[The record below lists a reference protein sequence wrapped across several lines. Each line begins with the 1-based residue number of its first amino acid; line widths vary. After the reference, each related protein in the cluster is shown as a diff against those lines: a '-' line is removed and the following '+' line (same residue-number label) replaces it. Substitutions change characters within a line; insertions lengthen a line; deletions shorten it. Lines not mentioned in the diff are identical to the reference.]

1 VTEAQQRYR
10 RLGKYELHQL
20 LGEGAM
26 GIVWKAY
33 DTVLRRF
40 VALKLLSSSF
50 RKTKDMQER
59 FLREARA
66 AGAIQHANIVTVYD
80 LGESDG
86 QLYIAMELVEGR
98 DLSDMIALRDPLA
111 LERKLDITIEVLAGL
126 HFAHQ
131 RGVIHR
137 DVKPSNVRVMPD
149 GRIKIM
155 DFGIARLQKA
165 DATGS
170 GAIVGTPTY
179 MAPEQITNGAI
190 TPATDV
196 FSVGCMLY
204 ELLCYQRPF
213 EAESVHG
220 VLYQVLTTEPRPLR
234 TVAPSIPA
242 ALERVVAKAMNKV
255 PHERYESAGQMM
267 STLQQIRAAL
277 SGADEEATQP
287 LGRWTPLPRPMLK
300 LITHASMKAR
310 LAVLGAL
317 AAVVLLLLYAPSQ
330 PGQDS
335 TAVAVAPVLPNPPAA
350 QPSASGLT
358 PTAPPTA
365 PGRASRGLAANPD
378 APPVSLAV
386 STRRDSA
393 LAARDRA
400 IGAGAQKNSVP
411 SLLLAQ
417 TMLEA
422 SDRALQRGDQSLAL
436 RGYVESAERYGQAR
450 EEARTMER
458 EARRIV
464 ERVTPL
470 VQAIPTGRAAA
481 NAGVYLARAE
491 SLLTQQDF
499 TLAKMAAQSA
509 EQIGIDA
516 GIAPPSTQPADPRAA
531 IDVLLSDLERAL
543 ASERISNIR
552 VLYPGLTD
560 ADQRAWESFFRDW
573 NQITAKFTIEDFDA
587 RGATATG
594 NVRAQFQYVPAAGG
608 APRINRRRFAM
619 RFEKRDVGWR
629 LAGVSELK

>member
-1 VTEAQQRYR
+1 VTDSQQRYR

-33 DTVLRRF
+33 DTVLRRY

-80 LGESDG
+80 LGESEG

-111 LERKLDITIEVLAGL
+111 LERKLDITMEVLAGL

-137 DVKPSNVRVMPD
+137 DVKPSNVRIMPD

-190 TPATDV
+190 TAATDV
-196 FSVGCMLY
+196 FSVGCLLY
-204 ELLCYQRPF
+204 ELLCYRRPF

-300 LITHASMKAR
+300 LITHASMRAR

-317 AAVVLLLLYAPSQ
+317 AAVVVLLLYAP
-330 PGQDS
+330 G
-335 TAVAVAPVLPNPPAA
+335 PPAEEPGGGAATIPPA
-350 QPSASGLT
+350 QHVAGGGGPG
-358 PTAPPTA
+358 A
-365 PGRASRGLAANPD
+365 PGGPGGLAA
-378 APPVSLAV
+378 PPPPPRTALVSLAV
-386 STRRDSA
+386 SSRRDSA

-400 IGAGAQKNSVP
+400 ITAGAQKNSVP

-417 TMLEA
+417 TMLET
-422 SDRALQRGDQSLAL
+422 SDRALERGDQSLAL
-436 RGYVESAERYGQAR
+436 RGYVESAQRYAQAR
-450 EEARTMER
+450 DEARAMER
-458 EARRIV
+458 EAQHMIQ
-464 ERVTPL
+464 RVTPV
-470 VQAIPTGRAAA
+470 VQALPAGRAAA
-481 NAGVYLARAE
+481 NAGVFLARAE
-491 SLLTQQDF
+491 SLLREQDY
-499 TLAKMAAQSA
+499 TLAKVAAQSA

-516 GIAPPSTQPADPRAA
+516 GIAPPSTQPADARGA
-531 IDVLLSDLERAL
+531 IDVLLDDLGRAL
-543 ASERISNIR
+543 ASQRISNLR
-552 VLYPGLTD
+552 VLYPGLTEEE
-560 ADQRAWESFFRDW
+560 RRSWEAFFREW
-573 NQITAKFTIEDFDA
+573 NQITAKFTVEDFKTQ
-587 RGATATG
+587 GASATG
-594 NVRAQFQYVPAAGG
+594 NVRALFQYVPAHGG
-608 APRINRRRFAM
+608 APRMDRRRFAM
-619 RFEKRDVGWR
+619 RFEKKDAGWR
-629 LAGVSELK
+629 LAAVTELK

>member
-1 VTEAQQRYR
+1 VSDAPQRYR
-10 RLGKYELHQL
+10 RLGKYEMHQL

-33 DTVLRRF
+33 DTVLRRY

-66 AGAIQHANIVTVYD
+66 AGAIQHSNIVTVYD
-80 LGESDG
+80 LGESEG

-111 LERKLDITIEVLAGL
+111 LERKLDIVIEVLAGL

-149 GRIKIM
+149 GRVKIM

-190 TPATDV
+190 TAATDV

-255 PHERYESAGQMM
+255 PHERYESAGQMLA
-267 STLQQIRAAL
+267 SLQGIRSAL
-277 SGADEEATQP
+277 SGADDEATQP
-287 LGRWTPLPRPMLK
+287 LGRWTPLPKPMLK
-300 LITHASMKAR
+300 LITHAPMKWR
-310 LAVLGAL
+310 LGVLAAL
-317 AAVVLLLLYAPSQ
+317 AAVVILLVYAPTQ
-330 PGQDS
+330 P
-335 TAVAVAPVLPNPPAA
+335 APESRVVIAPPAA
-350 QPSASGLT
+350 AAPAPATGLV
-358 PTAPPTA
+358 APPPA
-365 PGRASRGLAANPD
+365 LPD
-378 APPVSLAV
+378 VAPVSLAV
-386 STRRDSA
+386 TTRRDSA
-393 LAARDRA
+393 LAAHERA
-400 IGAGAQKNSVP
+400 INAGAQKNNVP
-411 SLLLAQ
+411 AMILGE
-417 TMLEA
+417 TVFDA
-422 SDRALQRGDQSLAL
+422 SDQALRAGDQSRAL
-436 RGYVESAERYGQAR
+436 TGYVEAAR
-450 EEARTMER
+450 QFGRARDEARRMER
-458 EARRIV
+458 EAQSMV
-464 ERVTPL
+464 QRVTPV
-470 VQAIPTGRAAA
+470 VQAIPTSRPAAD
-481 NAGVYLARAE
+481 AGIFLARAE
-491 SLLTQQDF
+491 SLLREKDF
-499 TLAKMAAQSA
+499 TLAKVAAQSA

-516 GIAPPSTQPADPRAA
+516 GIAPPSSQPIDTAGA
-531 IDVLLSDLERAL
+531 IDVLLADLGRAL
-543 ASERISNIR
+543 SSERIGNIR
-552 VLYPGLTD
+552 VLYPGLTED
-560 ADQRAWESFFRDW
+560 ERKGWEQFFHGWD
-573 NQITAKFTIEDFDA
+573 QITAKFTVEDLKPQ
-587 RGATATG
+587 GSVATA
-594 NVRAQFQYVPAAGG
+594 NVRAVFQYVPARGG
-608 APRINRRRFAM
+608 APRVDRRRFAM
-619 RFEKRDVGWR
+619 RFERKDVGWR
-629 LAGVSELK
+629 LAAVNELK

>member
-1 VTEAQQRYR
+1 VSDASQRYR

-33 DTVLRRF
+33 DTVLRRY
-40 VALKLLSSSF
+40 VALKLLSASF

-80 LGESDG
+80 LGESEG

-111 LERKLDITIEVLAGL
+111 LERKLDITIEVLTGL

-149 GRIKIM
+149 GRVKIM

-255 PHERYESAGQMM
+255 PHERYEAAGQMM
-267 STLQQIRAAL
+267 STLQQIRVAL
-277 SGADEEATQP
+277 SGADDEATQP
-287 LGRWTPLPRPMLK
+287 LGRWTPLPQPVLK
-300 LITHASMKAR
+300 LITHASMRAR
-310 LAVLGAL
+310 LVVLGAL
-317 AAVVLLLLYAPSQ
+317 AAVVLLLLFS
-330 PGQDS
+330 PGQPAD
-335 TAVAVAPVLPNPPAA
+335 TQATVLAPP
-350 QPSASGLT
+350 
-358 PTAPPTA
+358 PPTA
-365 PGRASRGLAANPD
+365 PAGGVALD
-378 APPVSLAV
+378 APPAVPDVPVSVAV
-386 STRRDSA
+386 GMRRDSA
-393 LAARDRA
+393 FAARDRA
-400 IGAGAQKNSVP
+400 IAAGARKNSV
-411 SLLLAQ
+411 SAWILAESMFQ
-417 TMLEA
+417 A
-422 SDRALQRGDQSLAL
+422 SEQAVQAGDQSRAI
-436 RGYVESAERYGQAR
+436 RGYVEAVSQYVRARDQAR
-450 EEARTMER
+450 AMNR
-458 EARRIV
+458 EAQLMV
-464 ERVTPL
+464 QQVTP
-470 VQAIPTGRAAA
+470 VVHSIPTGAAAA
-481 NAGVYLARAE
+481 NAEIFLSRAE
-491 SLLTQQDF
+491 SLLREQDF
-499 TLAKMAAQSA
+499 TLAKVAAQSA
-509 EQIGIDA
+509 EQVGIDA
-516 GIAPPSTQPADPRAA
+516 GIAPPSAQPASPRAA
-531 IDVLLSDLERAL
+531 VDVLLTDLARAL
-543 ASERISNIR
+543 ASKRIGNLR
-552 VLYPGLTD
+552 VLYPSLTD
-560 ADQRAWESFFRDW
+560 AERRGWEAFFRDW
-573 NQITAKFTIEDFDA
+573 NQINAKFTIEHFRLQPNA
-587 RGATATG
+587 LTATG
-594 NVRAQFQYVPAAGG
+594 EVRATFAYVPARGG
-608 APRINRRRFAM
+608 APRADRRRFAM
-619 RFEKRDVGWR
+619 RFEKKDVGWR

>member
-1 VTEAQQRYR
+1 MSESQQRYR

-33 DTVLRRF
+33 DTVLRRY

-50 RKTKDMQER
+50 RKTRDMQER

-80 LGESDG
+80 LGESEG
-86 QLYIAMELVEGR
+86 QLFIAMELVEGR

-149 GRIKIM
+149 GRVKIM
-155 DFGIARLQKA
+155 DFGIARLQKG

-190 TPATDV
+190 TAATDV

-204 ELLCYQRPF
+204 ELLTYQRPF

-267 STLQQIRAAL
+267 GTLQGIRSAL
-277 SGADEEATQP
+277 SGADDAATQP
-287 LGRWTPLPRPMLK
+287 LGRWTPLPRPVLK
-300 LITHASMKAR
+300 LITHAPMKWR

-317 AAVVLLLLYAPSQ
+317 TAVVILLLYAPGPASVDNGTTVR
-330 PGQDS
+330 PR
-335 TAVAVAPVLPNPPAA
+335 AIVAAPAA
-350 QPSASGLT
+350 PL
-358 PTAPPTA
+358 PVPP
-365 PGRASRGLAANPD
+365 RAATD
-378 APPVSLAV
+378 AEPVSMAV
-386 STRRDSA
+386 TARRDTA

-400 IGAGAQKNSVP
+400 LAAGAEKNNVP
-411 SLLLAQ
+411 AMILAE
-417 TMLEA
+417 TMFQA
-422 SDRALQRGDQSLAL
+422 SEQALRAGDQTRAL
-436 RGYVESAERYGQAR
+436 RGYVEAAMQYGHARAQAR
-450 EEARTMER
+450 VMDR
-458 EARRIV
+458 EAQQMV
-464 ERVTPL
+464 ARVQPV
-470 VQAIPTGRAAA
+470 VQALPTGAAAA
-481 NAGVYLARAE
+481 NAGIFLARAE
-491 SLLTQQDF
+491 SLLRQQDF
-499 TLAKMAAQSA
+499 TLAKVAAQSA
-509 EQIGIDA
+509 EQVGIDA
-516 GIAPPSTQPADPRAA
+516 GIAPPSTQPAEARAA
-531 IDVLLSDLERAL
+531 IDVLLADLGRAL
-543 ASERISNIR
+543 SSERITNIR

-560 ADQRAWESFFRDW
+560 QERRGWEEFFRGW
-573 NQITAKFTIEDFDA
+573 NQITAKFTVDDFKV
-587 RGATATG
+587 RGAVATG
-594 NVRAQFQYVPAAGG
+594 TVRAMFQYVPARGG
-608 APRINRRRFAM
+608 APRVDRRRFAM
-619 RFEKRDVGWR
+619 RFERKDVGWR
-629 LAGVSELK
+629 LAAVNDLK

>member
-1 VTEAQQRYR
+1 MSDASQRYR

-33 DTVLRRF
+33 DTVLRRY
-40 VALKLLSSSF
+40 VALKLLSASF

-80 LGESDG
+80 LGESEG
-86 QLYIAMELVEGR
+86 QLFIAMELVEGR

-111 LERKLDITIEVLAGL
+111 LERKLDIATEVLTGL
-126 HFAHQ
+126 QFAHQ

-149 GRIKIM
+149 GRVKIM

-165 DATGS
+165 DSTGS

-300 LITHASMKAR
+300 LITHASMRAR
-310 LAVLGAL
+310 LIVLGAL
-317 AAVVLLLLYAPSQ
+317 AAVVLLLVYAPGQ
-330 PGQDS
+330 TAEDPNPGFVNPPPPAP
-335 TAVAVAPVLPNPPAA
+335 TGLVAPPAA
-350 QPSASGLT
+350 PTSAPISI
-358 PTAPPTA
+358 
-365 PGRASRGLAANPD
+365 
-378 APPVSLAV
+378 AV
-386 STRRDSA
+386 SSRRDSA
-393 LAARDRA
+393 ITAHDRA
-400 IGAGAQKNSVP
+400 IAAGAQKNSVP
-411 SLLLAQ
+411 ALILAQ
-417 TMLEA
+417 SMFGA
-422 SDRALQRGDQSLAL
+422 ADQALQRGDQSLAL
-436 RGYVESAERYGQAR
+436 RGYVEATQAYNR
-450 EEARTMER
+450 ARDEARAMDR
-458 EARRIV
+458 EAQQMI
-464 ERVTPL
+464 ERVTPV
-470 VQAIPTGRAAA
+470 VQAIPTGRASS
-481 NAGVYLARAE
+481 NAGIFLARAE
-491 SLLTQQDF
+491 SLLHEQDF
-499 TLAKMAAQSA
+499 TLAKLAAQSA
-509 EQIGIDA
+509 EQIGIAA
-516 GIAPPSTQPADPRAA
+516 GIAPPSTQPAGAHEA
-531 IDVLLSDLERAL
+531 IDVLLSDLARAL
-543 ASERISNIR
+543 ASQRISNIR

-560 ADQRAWESFFRDW
+560 SERRGWEAFFRDW
-573 NQITAKFTIEDFDA
+573 NQITAKFTMEDFGV
-587 RGATATG
+587 RGTTATG
-594 NVRAQFQYVPAAGG
+594 NVRAMFEYIPAKGG
-608 APRINRRRFAM
+608 APRVDRRRFAM
-619 RFEKRDVGWR
+619 RFERKDVGWR
-629 LAGVSELK
+629 LAAVTELK

>member
-1 VTEAQQRYR
+1 MSEAQQRYR
-10 RLGKYELHQL
+10 RLGKYELHHL

-26 GIVWKAY
+26 GIVWKSY
-33 DTVLRRF
+33 DTVLRRY

-80 LGESDG
+80 LGESEG

-149 GRIKIM
+149 GRVKIM

-220 VLYQVLTTEPRPLR
+220 VLYQVLTTEPRALR

-267 STLQQIRAAL
+267 STLQGIRSAL
-277 SGADEEATQP
+277 SGADDEATQP
-287 LGRWTPLPRPMLK
+287 LGRWTPLPRPVLK

-317 AAVVLLLLYAPSQ
+317 AAVVVLLLYAPGQ
-330 PGQDS
+330 PAAEPGNQ
-335 TAVAVAPVLPNPPAA
+335 VRPNPPAA
-350 QPSASGLT
+350 
-358 PTAPPTA
+358 API
-365 PGRASRGLAANPD
+365 PD
-378 APPVSLAV
+378 GTPVSVAV
-386 STRRDSA
+386 GTRRDSA
-393 LAARDRA
+393 WAARDRA
-400 IGAGAQKNSVP
+400 VSAGALKNNVP
-411 SLLLAQ
+411 AMILAE
-417 TMLEA
+417 TMFQA
-422 SDRALQRGDQSLAL
+422 SQQALQAGDQTRAL
-436 RGYVESAERYGQAR
+436 RGYMEAEQQYGRARAQAR
-450 EEARTMER
+450 VMDR
-458 EARRIV
+458 EAQRMV
-464 ERVTPL
+464 ERVTPV
-470 VQAIPTGRAAA
+470 VQAIPSGAASG
-481 NAGVYLARAE
+481 NAVIFLARAE
-491 SLLTQQDF
+491 SLLHEQDF
-499 TLAKMAAQSA
+499 TLAKVAAQSA

-516 GIAPPSTQPADPRAA
+516 GIAPPSGQPPDARGAV
-531 IDVLLSDLERAL
+531 DVLLTDLGRAL
-543 ASERISNIR
+543 SSERIANIR
-552 VLYPGLTD
+552 VLYPSLTD
-560 ADQRAWESFFRDW
+560 EERRGWESFFHGW
-573 NQITAKFTIEDFDA
+573 NQITAKFTVEDFKL
-587 RGATATG
+587 RGSTATG
-594 NVRAQFQYVPAAGG
+594 NVRAMFQYVPARGG
-608 APRINRRRFAM
+608 APRVDRRRFAM
-619 RFEKRDVGWR
+619 RFERKEVGWR
-629 LAGVSELK
+629 LAAVSEIK

>member
-1 VTEAQQRYR
+1 MSDAEQRYR

-33 DTVLRRF
+33 DTVLRRY

-50 RKTKDMQER
+50 RKTKDMHER

-80 LGESDG
+80 LGEAEG
-86 QLYIAMELVEGR
+86 QLFIAMELVEGR
-98 DLSDMIALRDPLA
+98 DLADMIALRDPLA
-111 LERKLDITIEVLAGL
+111 LERKLDITIEVLTGL
-126 HFAHQ
+126 QFAHQ

-149 GRIKIM
+149 GRVKIM

-242 ALERVVAKAMNKV
+242 ALERVVTKAMNKV

-267 STLQQIRAAL
+267 STLQQIRSAL
-277 SGADEEATQP
+277 SGADDEATQP
-287 LGRWTPLPRPMLK
+287 LGRWTPLPQPLLK
-300 LITHASMKAR
+300 LITHASMRAR

-317 AAVVLLLLYAPSQ
+317 AAVVLLLLFS
-330 PGQDS
+330 PGQSGDNQAN
-335 TAVAVAPVLPNPPAA
+335 AVL
-350 QPSASGLT
+350 
-358 PTAPPTA
+358 
-365 PGRASRGLAANPD
+365 
-378 APPVSLAV
+378 APPVIPPAPNTPLVVPPTVTEAPVSMAV
-386 STRRDSA
+386 TMRRDSA
-393 LAARDRA
+393 FAAQDRA
-400 IGAGAQKNSVP
+400 KAAGALKNSVP
-411 SLLLAQ
+411 SWILAESMFQ
-417 TMLEA
+417 A
-422 SDRALQRGDQSLAL
+422 SEQALQSGDQSRAI
-436 RGYVESAERYGQAR
+436 RGYVEAVSQFNRAREQAR
-450 EEARTMER
+450 VMER
-458 EARRIV
+458 EARLMV
-464 ERVTPL
+464 ERVAPVVRAL
-470 VQAIPTGRAAA
+470 PTGAAAA
-481 NAGVYLARAE
+481 NATIFLARAE
-491 SLLTQQDF
+491 SLLREQDF
-499 TLAKMAAQSA
+499 TLAKVAAQSA

-516 GIAPPSTQPADPRAA
+516 GIAPPSEQPASPRAA
-531 IDVLLSDLERAL
+531 VDILLSDLGRAL
-543 ASERISNIR
+543 ASERIANVR
-552 VLYPGLTD
+552 VLYPRLTD
-560 ADQRAWESFFRDW
+560 DERRRWEAFFRDW
-573 NQITAKFTIEDFDA
+573 NRISAKFSIDKFHLDSA
-587 RGATATG
+587 DVATG
-594 NVRAQFQYVPAAGG
+594 EVRATLEYVPSAGG
-608 APRINRRRFAM
+608 TPLVDRRRFAM
-619 RFEKRDVGWR
+619 RFEKKQVGWR
-629 LAGVSELK
+629 LVRVSDLR

>member
-1 VTEAQQRYR
+1 VSDAPQRYR

-33 DTVLRRF
+33 DTVLRRY
-40 VALKLLSSSF
+40 VGLKLLGSSF
-50 RKTKDMQER
+50 RKTKDMQDR

-66 AGAIQHANIVTVYD
+66 AGAIQHPNIVTVYD
-80 LGESDG
+80 LGEAEG
-86 QLYIAMELVEGR
+86 QLFIAMELVEGR

-149 GRIKIM
+149 GRVKIM
-155 DFGIARLQKA
+155 DFGIARLQKT

-190 TPATDV
+190 TAATDV

-255 PHERYESAGQMM
+255 PHERYESAGSMLA
-267 STLQQIRAAL
+267 SLQGIRSAL
-277 SGADEEATQP
+277 SSADDEATQP
-287 LGRWTPLPRPMLK
+287 LGRWTPLPRPVLK
-300 LITHASMKAR
+300 LITHAPMKWR
-310 LAVLGAL
+310 VGVLAAL
-317 AAVVLLLLYAPSQ
+317 AAVVILLMYAPS
-330 PGQDS
+330 
-335 TAVAVAPVLPNPPAA
+335 APTPDTRSVIAPPAA
-350 QPSASGLT
+350 AASAPTTGLVA
-358 PTAPPTA
+358 PLAAPPTA
-365 PGRASRGLAANPD
+365 A
-378 APPVSLAV
+378 PVSLAV

-393 LAARDRA
+393 LAAHDRA
-400 IGAGAQKNSVP
+400 LNAGAGKNNVP
-411 SLLLAQ
+411 AMILGE
-417 TMLEA
+417 TMFEA
-422 SDRALQRGDQSLAL
+422 SDQALRVGDQSRAL
-436 RGYVESAERYGQAR
+436 SGYVEAARQYVRAQA
-450 EEARTMER
+450 EARAMER
-458 EARRIV
+458 EAQHMV
-464 ERVTPL
+464 QRVSPV
-470 VQAIPTGRAAA
+470 VQAMPTGRAAA
-481 NAGVYLARAE
+481 DAGIFLARAE
-491 SLLTQQDF
+491 SLLHEKDF
-499 TLAKMAAQSA
+499 TLAKVAAQSA

-516 GIAPPSTQPADPRAA
+516 GIAPPTPQPPESGPA
-531 IDVLLSDLERAL
+531 IDVLLADLGRAL
-543 ASERISNIR
+543 SSERIPNLR

-560 ADQRAWESFFRDW
+560 DERKGWEQFFRGW
-573 NQITAKFTIEDFDA
+573 NQITAKFTVDDLKVQGNIA
-587 RGATATG
+587 NG
-594 NVRAQFQYVPAAGG
+594 NVRAIFQYVPARGG
-608 APRINRRRFAM
+608 APRVDRRRFAM
-619 RFEKRDVGWR
+619 RFERKDVGWR
-629 LAGVSELK
+629 LAAVSELK

>member
-1 VTEAQQRYR
+1 MSDAPQRYR

-33 DTVLRRF
+33 DTVLRRY

-50 RKTKDMQER
+50 RKTREMQER

-80 LGESDG
+80 LGEAEG
-86 QLYIAMELVEGR
+86 QLFIAMELIEGR

-111 LERKLDITIEVLAGL
+111 LERKLDITIEVLTGL

-137 DVKPSNVRVMPD
+137 DVKPSNIRIMPD
-149 GRIKIM
+149 GRVKIM
-155 DFGIARLQKA
+155 DFGIARLQKG

-196 FSVGCMLY
+196 FSAGCMLY
-204 ELLCYQRPF
+204 ELLTYQRPF

-267 STLQQIRAAL
+267 GTLQGIRSAL
-277 SGADEEATQP
+277 SGADDETTQP
-287 LGRWTPLPRPMLK
+287 LGRWTPLPRPVLK
-300 LITHASMKAR
+300 LITHAPMKWR

-317 AAVVLLLLYAPSQ
+317 AAVVILLVYAPGSSSSDNGT
-330 PGQDS
+330 PARPR
-335 TAVAVAPVLPNPPAA
+335 AVVAAPATPRPKAPAA
-350 QPSASGLT
+350 ADGE
-358 PTAPPTA
+358 
-365 PGRASRGLAANPD
+365 
-378 APPVSLAV
+378 PVSMAV
-386 STRRDSA
+386 SARRDTA

-400 IGAGAQKNSVP
+400 IAAGAEKNNVP
-411 SLLLAQ
+411 AMILAE
-417 TMLEA
+417 TMFQASEQALRA
-422 SDRALQRGDQSLAL
+422 SDQSRAL
-436 RGYVESAERYGQAR
+436 RGYVEAAGQYGNARAQAR
-450 EEARTMER
+450 VMDR
-458 EARRIV
+458 EAQQMV
-464 ERVTPL
+464 ARVQP
-470 VQAIPTGRAAA
+470 VVRAIPTGPAAA
-481 NAGVYLARAE
+481 NAGIFLARAE
-491 SLLTQQDF
+491 SLLRQQDF
-499 TLAKMAAQSA
+499 TLAKVAAQSA
-509 EQIGIDA
+509 EQVGIDA
-516 GIAPPSTQPADPRAA
+516 GIAPPSTQPADARGA
-531 IDVLLSDLERAL
+531 IDVLLTDLGRAL
-543 ASERISNIR
+543 SSKRIANIR

-560 ADQRAWESFFRDW
+560 QERRGWETFFLGW
-573 NQITAKFTIEDFDA
+573 NQITAKFTVDDFKA
-587 RGATATG
+587 SGAVATG
-594 NVRAQFQYVPAAGG
+594 TVRAMFQYVPARGG
-608 APRINRRRFAM
+608 APQMDRRRFAM
-619 RFEKRDVGWR
+619 RFEKKDVGWR
-629 LAGVSELK
+629 LAAVNELK

>member
-1 VTEAQQRYR
+1 MAEPVSDAPQQRYR

-33 DTVLRRF
+33 DTVLRRY

-80 LGESDG
+80 LGESEG

-98 DLSDMIALRDPLA
+98 DLADMIALRDPLA
-111 LERKLDITIEVLAGL
+111 LERKLDITIEVLTGL

-149 GRIKIM
+149 GRVKIM

-267 STLQQIRAAL
+267 ATLQQIRSAL
-277 SGADEEATQP
+277 SGADDEATQP
-287 LGRWTPLPRPMLK
+287 LGRWTPLPQPLLK
-300 LITHASMKAR
+300 LITHASMRAR

-317 AAVVLLLLYAPSQ
+317 AAVVLLLLFS
-330 PGQDS
+330 PGQSNDS
-335 TAVAVAPVLPNPPAA
+335 QASAILPPPAA
-350 QPSASGLT
+350 PV
-358 PTAPPTA
+358 APPA
-365 PGRASRGLAANPD
+365 ASPAVLQPPITN
-378 APPVSLAV
+378 APPVSMAASL
-386 STRRDSA
+386 RRDSA

-400 IGAGAQKNSVP
+400 ISAGALKNSVP
-411 SLLLAQ
+411 AWILAES
-417 TMLEA
+417 MWAA
-422 SDRALQRGDQSLAL
+422 SEQALQAGDQSRAI
-436 RGYVESAERYGQAR
+436 RGYVESVTQFNRAREQAR
-450 EEARTMER
+450 VMDR
-458 EARRIV
+458 EARVMV
-464 ERVTPL
+464 ERVTPIVL
-470 VQAIPTGRAAA
+470 ALPTGAAAA
-481 NAGVYLARAE
+481 NAAIFLARAE
-491 SLLTQQDF
+491 SLLREKDF
-499 TLAKMAAQSA
+499 TLAKIAAQSA
-509 EQIGIDA
+509 EQVGVDA
-516 GIAPPSTQPADPRAA
+516 GVAPPSTQPANPRAA
-531 IDVLLSDLERAL
+531 VDVLLSDLGRAL
-543 ASERISNIR
+543 ASQRIANVR

-560 ADQRAWESFFRDW
+560 DERRGWETFFREW
-573 NQITAKFTIEDFDA
+573 NQITAKFFIDDFQVQPNAVNA
-587 RGATATG
+587 RGD
-594 NVRAQFQYVPAAGG
+594 VRATFQYVPAAGG
-608 APRINRRRFAM
+608 APRVDRRRFAM
-619 RFEKRDVGWR
+619 RFEKKDVGWR

>member
-1 VTEAQQRYR
+1 MSDASQRYR

-33 DTVLRRF
+33 DTVLRRY
-40 VALKLLSSSF
+40 VALKLLSASF
-50 RKTKDMQER
+50 RKTKDMHDR

-80 LGESDG
+80 LGESEG

-111 LERKLDITIEVLAGL
+111 LERKLDIAIEVLTGL

-149 GRIKIM
+149 GRVKIM

-165 DATGS
+165 DTTGS

-196 FSVGCMLY
+196 FSMGCMLY

-300 LITHASMKAR
+300 LITHASTRAR
-310 LAVLGAL
+310 LAVLAAL
-317 AAVVLLLLYAPSQ
+317 AAVVLLLVYASGQTAEDPSS
-330 PGQDS
+330 P
-335 TAVAVAPVLPNPPAA
+335 AVVNPPPPAPTGLGAPPAA
-350 QPSASGLT
+350 PT
-358 PTAPPTA
+358 TAPISMYIT
-365 PGRASRGLAANPD
+365 S
-378 APPVSLAV
+378 
-386 STRRDSA
+386 RRDSA
-393 LAARDRA
+393 IAAHDRA
-400 IGAGAQKNSVP
+400 IVAGAQKNSVP
-411 SLLLAQ
+411 ALILAQ
-417 TMLEA
+417 SMFEA
-422 SDRALQRGDQSLAL
+422 ADQALQRGDQSLAV
-436 RGYVESAERYGQAR
+436 RGYVEAAQAYARAR
-450 EEARTMER
+450 EEARAMDR
-458 EARRIV
+458 EAQHMID
-464 ERVTPL
+464 RVTPV
-470 VQAIPTGRAAA
+470 VQAIPTGRAAS
-481 NAGVYLARAE
+481 NAGVFLARAE
-491 SLLTQQDF
+491 SLLHEQDF
-499 TLAKMAAQSA
+499 TLAKVAAQSA

-516 GIAPPSTQPADPRAA
+516 GIAPPSAQPAGAREA
-531 IDVLLSDLERAL
+531 IDVLLSDLGRAL
-543 ASERISNIR
+543 ASQRISNIR

-560 ADQRAWESFFRDW
+560 SERRGWEAFFRDW
-573 NQITAKFTIEDFDA
+573 NQITAKFTIEDFGV
-587 RGATATG
+587 RGTTATG
-594 NVRAQFQYVPAAGG
+594 NVRAMFEYIPARGG
-608 APRINRRRFAM
+608 APRVDRRRFAM
-619 RFEKRDVGWR
+619 RFERKDVGWR
-629 LAGVSELK
+629 LAAVTELK

>member
-1 VTEAQQRYR
+1 MSDAPQRYR

-33 DTVLRRF
+33 DTVLRRY
-40 VALKLLSSSF
+40 VALKLLSASF
-50 RKTKDMQER
+50 RKTKDMHER

-80 LGESDG
+80 LGESEG
-86 QLYIAMELVEGR
+86 QLFIAMELVEGR

-111 LERKLDITIEVLAGL
+111 LERKLDIAIEVLIGL

-149 GRIKIM
+149 GRVKIM

-213 EAESVHG
+213 EAESIHG

-310 LAVLGAL
+310 IAVLGAL
-317 AAVVLLLLYAPSQ
+317 AVVVLLLVYAP
-330 PGQDS
+330 GQ
-335 TAVAVAPVLPNPPAA
+335 TAEDGSSGVTVNPPPAPTGLVAPPAA
-350 QPSASGLT
+350 
-358 PTAPPTA
+358 PPGA
-365 PGRASRGLAANPD
+365 
-378 APPVSLAV
+378 PVSMAV

-393 LAARDRA
+393 AAARERA
-400 IGAGAQKNSVP
+400 IAAGAEKNSVP
-411 SLLLAQ
+411 ALIMAQ
-417 TMLEA
+417 SMFEGA
-422 SDRALQRGDQSLAL
+422 DQALQRGNQSLAL
-436 RGYVESAERYGQAR
+436 RGYVEAAQQYGRAR
-450 EEARTMER
+450 DEARAMDR
-458 EARRIV
+458 EAQQMIA
-464 ERVTPL
+464 RVSPV
-470 VQAIPTGRAAA
+470 VQALPTGRAAS
-481 NAGVYLARAE
+481 NAGVFLARAE
-491 SLLTQQDF
+491 SLLHEQDF
-499 TLAKMAAQSA
+499 TLAKVAAQSA

-516 GIAPPSTQPADPRAA
+516 GIAPPSAQPAEARAA
-531 IDVLLSDLERAL
+531 VDVLLSDLGRAL
-543 ASERISNIR
+543 ASQRISNIR

-560 ADQRAWESFFRDW
+560 SERRGWEAFFRDW
-573 NQITAKFTIEDFDA
+573 NQITAKFTIEDFKLQ
-587 RGATATG
+587 GATATA
-594 NVRAQFQYVPAAGG
+594 NVRATFEYVPALGG
-608 APRINRRRFAM
+608 APRVDRRGFAM
-619 RFEKRDVGWR
+619 RFERKDVGWR
-629 LAGVSELK
+629 LATVTELK

>member
-1 VTEAQQRYR
+1 VTDSQQRYR

-33 DTVLRRF
+33 DTVLRRY

-80 LGESDG
+80 LGESEG
-86 QLYIAMELVEGR
+86 QLYIAMELVEGH

-111 LERKLDITIEVLAGL
+111 LERKLDITMEVLAGL

-137 DVKPSNVRVMPD
+137 DVKPSNVRIMPD

-190 TPATDV
+190 TAATDV
-196 FSVGCMLY
+196 FSVGCLLY
-204 ELLCYQRPF
+204 ELLCYRRPF

-300 LITHASMKAR
+300 LITHASMRAR

-317 AAVVLLLLYAPSQ
+317 AAVVVLLLYAP
-330 PGQDS
+330 G
-335 TAVAVAPVLPNPPAA
+335 PPAEEAGGAAATISPA
-350 QPSASGLT
+350 QHVAGGGGPG
-358 PTAPPTA
+358 A
-365 PGRASRGLAANPD
+365 PGGPGGLAA
-378 APPVSLAV
+378 PPPPPRTALVSLAV
-386 STRRDSA
+386 SSRRDSA

-400 IGAGAQKNSVP
+400 ITAGAQKNSVP

-417 TMLEA
+417 TMLET
-422 SDRALQRGDQSLAL
+422 SDRALERGDQSLAL
-436 RGYVESAERYGQAR
+436 RGYVESAQRYAQAR
-450 EEARTMER
+450 DEARAMER
-458 EARRIV
+458 EAQHMIQ
-464 ERVTPL
+464 RVTPV
-470 VQAIPTGRAAA
+470 VQALPAGRAAA
-481 NAGVYLARAE
+481 NAGVFLARAE
-491 SLLTQQDF
+491 SLLREQDY
-499 TLAKMAAQSA
+499 TLAKVAAQSA

-516 GIAPPSTQPADPRAA
+516 GIAPPSTQPADARGA
-531 IDVLLSDLERAL
+531 IDVLLDDLGRAL
-543 ASERISNIR
+543 ASQRISNLR
-552 VLYPGLTD
+552 VLYPGLTEEE
-560 ADQRAWESFFRDW
+560 RRSWEAFFREW
-573 NQITAKFTIEDFDA
+573 NQITAKFTVEDFKTQ
-587 RGATATG
+587 GASATG
-594 NVRAQFQYVPAAGG
+594 NVRALFQYVPAHGG
-608 APRINRRRFAM
+608 APRMDRRRFAM
-619 RFEKRDVGWR
+619 RFEKKDVGWR
-629 LAGVSELK
+629 LAAVTELK

>member
-1 VTEAQQRYR
+1 MSDAPQRYR

-33 DTVLRRF
+33 DTVLRRY
-40 VALKLLSSSF
+40 VALKLLSASF
-50 RKTKDMQER
+50 RKTKDMHER

-80 LGESDG
+80 LGESEG
-86 QLYIAMELVEGR
+86 QLFIAMELVEGR

-111 LERKLDITIEVLAGL
+111 LERKLDIAIEVLIGL

-149 GRIKIM
+149 GRVKIM

-310 LAVLGAL
+310 ITVLGAL
-317 AAVVLLLLYAPSQ
+317 AAVVLLLVYAP
-330 PGQDS
+330 GQ
-335 TAVAVAPVLPNPPAA
+335 TAEDPSRGEAVNPPAPQA
-350 QPSASGLT
+350 PTGLV
-358 PTAPPTA
+358 APPAA
-365 PGRASRGLAANPD
+365 PTGA
-378 APPVSLAV
+378 PVSMAV

-393 LAARDRA
+393 FAARERA
-400 IGAGAQKNSVP
+400 VAAGAEKNSVP
-411 SLLLAQ
+411 ALIMEQS
-417 TMLEA
+417 MFEA
-422 SDRALQRGDQSLAL
+422 ADQALQRGNQSIAL
-436 RGYVESAERYGQAR
+436 RGYVEAAQQYGRAR
-450 EEARTMER
+450 DEARAMDR
-458 EARRIV
+458 EAQQMIA
-464 ERVTPL
+464 RVSPV
-470 VQAIPTGRAAA
+470 VQALPTGRAAS
-481 NAGVYLARAE
+481 NAGVFLARAE
-491 SLLTQQDF
+491 SLLHEQDF
-499 TLAKMAAQSA
+499 TLAKVAAQSA

-516 GIAPPSTQPADPRAA
+516 GIAPPSAQPAEARAA
-531 IDVLLSDLERAL
+531 VDVLLSDLGRAL
-543 ASERISNIR
+543 ASQRISNIR

-560 ADQRAWESFFRDW
+560 SERRGWEAFFRDW
-573 NQITAKFTIEDFDA
+573 NQITAKFTIEDFKLQ
-587 RGATATG
+587 GATATA
-594 NVRAQFQYVPAAGG
+594 NVRATFEYIPALGG
-608 APRINRRRFAM
+608 APRVDRRGFAM
-619 RFEKRDVGWR
+619 RFERKDVGWR
-629 LAGVSELK
+629 LATVTELK

>member
-1 VTEAQQRYR
+1 MSDAQQRYR

-33 DTVLRRF
+33 DTVLRRY

-50 RKTKDMQER
+50 RKTTDMQER

-80 LGESDG
+80 LGEAEG

-126 HFAHQ
+126 QFAHQ

-165 DATGS
+165 DSTGS

-220 VLYQVLTTEPRPLR
+220 VLYQVLTTEPRALR

-287 LGRWTPLPRPMLK
+287 LGRWTPLPRPLLK
-300 LITHASMKAR
+300 LITHASMRAR

-330 PGQDS
+330 SGPDS
-335 TAVAVAPVLPNPPAA
+335 SGGAAPLPNPPGATS
-350 QPSASGLT
+350 QPGGGLA
-358 PTAPPTA
+358 APP
-365 PGRASRGLAANPD
+365 PLPLAANPD
-378 APPVSLAV
+378 AAPVSLAV
-386 STRRDSA
+386 SARRDST

-400 IGAGAQKNSVP
+400 FASGAQKNSVP

-417 TMLEA
+417 TILEA

-436 RGYVESAERYGQAR
+436 RGYVESYQRYGQAR
-450 EEARTMER
+450 EEARGMER
-458 EARRIV
+458 EAQHMI

-470 VQAIPTGRAAA
+470 VQAIPAGPAAS

-491 SLLTQQDF
+491 SLLSQQDF
-499 TLAKMAAQSA
+499 TLAKMAAQNA
-509 EQIGIDA
+509 EQIGLDA
-516 GIAPPSTQPADPRAA
+516 GIAPPSTQPTDPRAA
-531 IDVLLSDLERAL
+531 IDVLLSDLGRAL
-543 ASERISNIR
+543 ASQRISNIR

-560 ADQRAWESFFRDW
+560 SERRGWDAFFRDW
-573 NQITAKFTIEDFDA
+573 EQITAKFVTEDFKLQ
-587 RGATATG
+587 GTSATA
-594 NVRAQFQYVPAAGG
+594 NVRATFEYVPARGG
-608 APRINRRRFAM
+608 APRVDRRRFAM
-619 RFEKRDVGWR
+619 RFERKDVGWR
-629 LAGVSELK
+629 LAAVTEIK